1 MADIGTKVLDQNVIQ
16 RHMEN
21 LGCVRF
27 DQQSQETRGRAGV

>member
-1 MADIGTKVLDQNVIQ
+1 MRKIQSGDNMADIGTKVLDRDTIQ

-27 DQQSQETRGRAGV
+27 DQ